1 MNSRTPRGLRILAL
15 AAAAVF
21 LRAENCDGNLGE
33 GSPSATVFRVS
44 TARNTVQA
52 DGRSESPSISASGR
66 YVAYASKAQNLALPV
81 TSFKE
86 IFVKDRDL
94 DVTVNAS
101 QVANVISPT
110 GQSDCQNPA
119 ISGTGRVVAFESKAT
134 IVGVGAAH
142 TTFNIFVR
150 NLDTNSVIQ
159 LLPTWPDAD
168 AVGASLSD
176 DGRYLAFQSGATN
189 LGIATGGNVQIF
201 VADLGV
207 GYPPPLTLI
216 SRSTAGAGIAC
227 NNNCFLA
234 RISADGNVVSF
245 TSPSSNLDPAS
256 ASPILEIFAGFRS
269 QAACELVSRISALG
283 ARANNASFYSAISM
297 DGRYVAY
304 ATVATNLTPG
314 AGAQSLIVYDRTAQ
328 TTTLLAADP
337 FITNPPFPGIAQFD
351 KVGISGDGGLVC
363 YRATDGLI
371 HVVTSGG
378 SNRVASQALGGQVA
392 NHTNTQFMLP
402 DLSADGRWV
411 MWAADS
417 DNLVFDDTNATGDI
431 FGFGLLR

>member
-1 MNSRTPRGLRILAL
+1 
-15 AAAAVF
+15 
-21 LRAENCDGNLGE
+21 
-33 GSPSATVFRVS
+33 VFRVS

-52 DGRSESPSISASGR
+52 DGRSESPSLSADGR
-66 YVAYASKAQNLALPV
+66 YAAYASLAQNLALPV
-81 TSFKE
+81 SPFKE
-86 IFVKDRDL
+86 IFVKDRELDL
-94 DVTVNAS
+94 TVNAS
-101 QVANVISPT
+101 RMADVVTPG

-119 ISGTGRVVAFESKAT
+119 LSGNGRIVAFESKARL
-134 IVGVGAAH
+134 VGVGAAQA
-142 TTFNIFVR
+142 TFNIFVR
-150 NLDTNSVIQ
+150 NLDTDALIQ
-159 LLPTWPDAD
+159 LLPTWPNAH
-168 AVGASLSD
+168 AQGVSLSD
-176 DGRYLAFQSGATN
+176 DGRYLAFQCGATN
-189 LGIATGGNVQIF
+189 LPIATGGNVQIF
-201 VADLGV
+201 VADLGA

-245 TSPSSNLDPAS
+245 ASPSSNLDPAS
-256 ASPILEIFAGFRS
+256 ATPLIEIFVGFRS
-269 QAACELVSRISALG
+269 QAPCELVSRAALLG
-283 ARANNASFYSAISM
+283 PRANDASFYSAISA
-297 DGRYVAY
+297 DGRHVAY

-314 AGAQSLIVYDRTAQ
+314 AGAQSLILYDRNAQ
-328 TTTLLAADP
+328 STTLLAGDP

-371 HVVTSGG
+371 HVVASGG
-378 SNRVASQALGGQVA
+378 SNRIASQALGGQVA

-417 DNLVFDDTNATGDI
+417 DNLVLDDTNATGDV